1 MAAAGPDAGWTPARS
16 VAGTH
21 NPWSIV
27 GVISL
32 ATVMVVLDTTIATV
46 ALAHIAGSFSASYDE
61 STWVITSYLIANAV
75 IIPASGWLADVIGRK
90 RYYMMS
96 VALFTTA
103 SFLCG
108 IAPNLTILILA
119 RILQGIAGGGL
130 QPVEQSMLADTFPP
144 SQRGLAFSAYG
155 AVVVA
160 APIAGPTLGGWLT
173 DTFSWHWAFFINVPV
188 GITSLALVSVFVD
201 EPRAVR
207 ERSARLRAGGIRFDY
222 AGFAFAALWLGCL
235 EVTLDRGQTD
245 DWFASP
251 LIVVCAIIAV
261 LAFLA
266 LIPWELMQER
276 PMLNLRLLHSRNF
289 AISCAL
295 LTSLGIVMLGSLQV
309 IPQLLQEVLGYNAMD
324 AGLVLTS
331 GGALALIA
339 MPLAGRLSGRVDARL
354 LIGFGFCTQAV
365 SLWQMGHL
373 NTQMSFYD
381 AAVVRLV
388 QSFGLP
394 FLFVPINTV
403 AYLGLAPEENN
414 QASAIMNMLRNL
426 GGTIGISTMQ
436 TMLARGEQIHQSRL
450 VEHLN
455 SLNPNY
461 VNALGTLTQ
470 SLSGQGSGARGA
482 ALGTLYHTMQQQ
494 AQMLS
499 YIDVFYLFM
508 ILALCMLPLVCLMQ
522 TRQARGGSTEGAL

>member
-1 MAAAGPDAGWTPARS
+1 MAAAGPDAAWTPARS
-16 VAGTH
+16 VAGRH

-27 GVISL
+27 AVISL

-61 STWVITSYLIANAV
+61 ATWVLTTYLIANAV

-90 RYYMMS
+90 RYYMAS
-96 VALFTTA
+96 VALFTSA

-108 IAPNLTILILA
+108 VSPNLTVLIIA
-119 RILQGIAGGGL
+119 RALQGIAGGGL

-144 SQRGLAFSAYG
+144 SQRGLAFAAYG

-173 DTFSWHWAFFINVPV
+173 DTLSWHWAFFINVPV
-188 GITSLALVSVFVD
+188 GLLSLALVSAFVD
-201 EPRAVR
+201 EPPAVR
-207 ERSARLRAGGIRFDY
+207 ERSTQLRAGGIRFDY
-222 AGFAFAALWLGCL
+222 VGFAFAALWLGCL
-235 EVTLDRGQTD
+235 EITLDRGQTN

-251 LIVVCAIIAV
+251 LITVCAIIAV

-266 LIPWELMQER
+266 LIPWELMR
-276 PMLNLRLLHSRNF
+276 KHPMLNLHLLRSRNF
-289 AISCAL
+289 ALSCAL
-295 LTSLGIVMLGSLQV
+295 LMALGIIMLGSLQ
-309 IPQLLQEVLGYNAMD
+309 ILPQLLQETLGYSAMD
-324 AGLVLTS
+324 AGMVLTA
-331 GGALALIA
+331 GGGLALIA
-339 MPLAGRLSGRVDARL
+339 MPLAGRLSGRIDARL
-354 LIGFGFCTQAV
+354 LIAFGFATQAI

-373 NTQMSFYD
+373 STQMTFYD

-394 FLFVPINTV
+394 FLFIPINTV
-403 AYLGLAPEENN
+403 AYVGLAPEQNN

-450 VEHLN
+450 VEPLN
-455 SLNPNY
+455 PLNPNY
-461 VNALGTLTQ
+461 VGALSNLTQ
-470 SLSGQGSGARGA
+470 ALSGQGSDAQGA
-482 ALGTLYHTMQQQ
+482 ALGTLYHSMQQQ

-499 YIDVFYLFM
+499 YIDVFYFFM
-508 ILALCMLPLVCLMQ
+508 VLALCMLPLVFLMRKGH
-522 TRQARGGSTEGAL
+522 TGRAAAEGAH